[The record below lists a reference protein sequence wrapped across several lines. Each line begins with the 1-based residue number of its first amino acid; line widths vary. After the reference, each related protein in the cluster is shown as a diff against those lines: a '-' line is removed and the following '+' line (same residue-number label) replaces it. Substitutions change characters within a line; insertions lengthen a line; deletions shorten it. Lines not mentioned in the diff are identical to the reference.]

1 MLPLPRTR
9 KRLAAPRLDFIFG
22 ITTSFS
28 LTPGGSLREHL
39 KPRLSLV
46 ARQLRRLLRLLRLR
60 RAWPMEPS
68 WAPPSAWLLLLLLVA
83 SPSSPAAVSALAP
96 GPSPSAGLPASGTAP
111 PGRPHPDLSSLAR
124 ANARRTP
131 CAPSRGRGT

>member
-28 LTPGGSLREHL
+28 LTPGGSLRERL

-46 ARQLRRLLRLLRLR
+46 RPLCCGGLGRWSLFWLRLR
-60 RAWPMEPS
+60 LGCCCC
-68 WAPPSAWLLLLLLVA
+68 WLLLLLLLLRR
-83 SPSSPAAVSALAP
+83 PFLL
-96 GPSPSAGLPASGTAP
+96 GRQHHHHLPAFELRELLDQA
-111 PGRPHPDLSSLAR
+111 D
-124 ANARRTP
+124 
-131 CAPSRGRGT
+131 

>member
-1 MLPLPRTR
+1 MERIAAVLVASTPLRRRIWRFRLVDFFVRMWRLYAPARLMLPLPRTR

-83 SPSSPAAVSALAP
+83 SP
-96 GPSPSAGLPASGTAP
+96 
-111 PGRPHPDLSSLAR
+111 
-124 ANARRTP
+124 
-131 CAPSRGRGT
+131 